1 MNFVSFEPKRANPNC
16 RKAIQKLETD
26 EEESSLALVVLA
38 IILATGLLPLW
49 PAVVIAMLLIG
60 AVVSNNDIGF
70 DSDSD
75 DDDDDDDDYD
85 FD

>member
-1 MNFVSFEPKRANPNC
+1 M
-16 RKAIQKLETD
+16 
-26 EEESSLALVVLA
+26 LA
-38 IILATGLLPLW
+38 IFPLW

-75 DDDDDDDDYD
+75 DDDDDDDCDDD

>member
-1 MNFVSFEPKRANPNC
+1 M
-16 RKAIQKLETD
+16 
-26 EEESSLALVVLA
+26 LA
-38 IILATGLLPLW
+38 IFPLW

-75 DDDDDDDDYD
+75 DDDDDDDDCDDD